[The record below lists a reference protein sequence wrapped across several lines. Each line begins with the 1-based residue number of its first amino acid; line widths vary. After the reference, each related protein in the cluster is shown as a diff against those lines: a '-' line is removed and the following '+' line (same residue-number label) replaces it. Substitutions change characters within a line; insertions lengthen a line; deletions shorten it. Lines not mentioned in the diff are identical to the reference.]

1 MFILDRRNII
11 LISIFLILIGIF
23 LRIYQLNFENYW
35 LDEIIDFWVADPNIS
50 FNATFLRREGVLD
63 QTPYL
68 FQLLLKIYL
77 KIFGYDPEIGRHVPF
92 IFGVLSI
99 PLAGILSYKVA
110 KNNSFLLT
118 ILLVSINIY
127 LIKYS
132 QETRTYTLVF
142 LLSTINLIFYY
153 KIISSDLIGFKRIY
167 IFSLFVIFSVLS
179 LSSHPFVFI
188 IFFSQ
193 IAYSIYSFF
202 VFKNKNFLFF
212 LSIPFILIIYLIIN
226 YNYLISQLA
235 YKEYFLTHENWK
247 FYYNYY
253 FSRFFGSKIM
263 GLIYLST
270 LIFLIIR
277 FRNKILFSSNN
288 YLPLIFILFFSYI
301 IPLFYA
307 LIKIPVLTDRY
318 IIFVLIPIL
327 ILISALIFE
336 INNKKLKIFLLIS
349 ILIPTIINNYI
360 EIQFRENT
368 KPEFTKLLSDLEKHE
383 IKNLT
388 VYEPDYSSIGSTRS
402 FRDINTMKVL
412 KETIKN
418 YILSVKEFK
427 NKNFKILDIDNI
439 SSDIKMLWVIC
450 YEPAVGYD
458 CNILSVKTKN
468 WTLKKTKKMYL
479 VNAKLYEVKN

>member
-1 MFILDRRNII
+1 MLDRKSILWVSILFILT
-11 LISIFLILIGIF
+11 GVF
-23 LRIYQLNFENYW
+23 LRLYQLNFENYW
-35 LDEIIDFWVADPNIS
+35 LDELVDFWVADPNITLH
-50 FNATFLRREGVLD
+50 ATFVRRELVDD

-68 FQLLLKIYL
+68 FQLFLKIYL
-77 KIFGYDPEIGRHVPF
+77 KFFGYDPEIGRHVPL

-99 PLAGILSYKVA
+99 PLVGILSYQVA
-110 KNNSFLLT
+110 KNNSFLMT

-153 KIISSDLIGFKRIY
+153 KIIFSDLTYFKKIY

-179 LSSHPFVFI
+179 LSAHPFVFI
-188 IFFSQ
+188 VFFSQ

-202 VFKNKNFLFF
+202 AFRQKNFLFL

-226 YNYLISQLA
+226 YDYLISQLS
-235 YKEYFLTHENWK
+235 YNEYFLERENWK

-277 FRNKILFSSNN
+277 FRKMILFTSNN
-288 YLPLIFILFFSYI
+288 YLPLIFILFFSYL
-301 IPLFYA
+301 IPLIYA
-307 LIKIPVLTDRY
+307 LLKTPILTDRY

-336 INNKKLKIFLLIS
+336 IGNKKLKIFLFIT

-360 EIQFRENT
+360 EVQFRKNT
-368 KPEFTKLLSDLEKHE
+368 KPEFTKLLGKLEKHE
-383 IKNLT
+383 TKNLAF
-388 VYEPDYSSIGSTRS
+388 YAP
-402 FRDINTMKVL
+402 KVID
-412 KETIKN
+412 EIIVN
-418 YILSVKEFK
+418 YIFSVDVYK
-427 NKNFKILDIDNI
+427 NNNFKILNIDNI
-439 SSDIKMLWVIC
+439 SSNTKMLWVIC
-450 YEPAVGYD
+450 YEPVVGYN
-458 CNILSVKTKN
+458 CNISNDKRKN
-468 WTLKKTKKMYL
+468 WVLNETKKL
-479 VNAKLYEVKN
+479 HLLNARLYGIRN

>member
-1 MFILDRRNII
+1 MFILDRKNI
-11 LISIFLILIGIF
+11 LLVSIFFILIGIF
-23 LRIYQLNFENYW
+23 LRLYQLNFENYW
-35 LDEIIDFWVADPNIS
+35 FDELIDFWVADPNIS
-50 FNATFLRREGVLD
+50 FKETFSRRELIED

-77 KIFGYDPEIGRHVPF
+77 NFFGYDPEIGRHVPL

-99 PLAGILSYKVA
+99 PLIGILSYQVA
-110 KNNSFLLT
+110 KNNSLLLT
-118 ILLVSINIY
+118 ILLVSTNIY

-153 KIISSDLIGFKRIY
+153 KVISSDLICFKRIY
-167 IFSLFVIFSVLS
+167 IFFLFVIFSVLG

-193 IAYSIYSFF
+193 IAYSVYSFF
-202 VFKNKNFLFF
+202 VFREKNFLFL

-226 YNYLISQLA
+226 YNYLIAQLS
-235 YKEYFLTHENWK
+235 YNEYFLEHENWK

-263 GLIYLST
+263 GLIYLFT
-270 LIFLIIR
+270 LFFLIIR
-277 FRNKILFSSNN
+277 FKKKILFTSNN

-301 IPLFYA
+301 IPLFYG
-307 LIKIPVLTDRY
+307 LIKVPVLTDRY

-336 INNKKLKIFLLIS
+336 IDNRKLKIFLLII

-360 EIQFRENT
+360 EIQFRKNT
-368 KPEFTKLLSDLEKHE
+368 KPEFTKLLSNLEKHE
-383 IKNLT
+383 IKKLT
-388 VYEPDYSSIGSTRS
+388 LLAPTLIDEVIE
-402 FRDINTMKVL
+402 
-412 KETIKN
+412 N
-418 YILSVKEFK
+418 YILSTKEFK
-427 NKNFKILDIDNI
+427 NSNFKILNIDDIP
-439 SSDIKMLWVIC
+439 SDIKKLWVIC
-450 YEPAVGYD
+450 YEPVMGYN
-458 CNILSVKTKN
+458 CNISSDKRKSWALKN
-468 WTLKKTKKMYL
+468 IKKMYL
-479 VNAKLYEVKN
+479 LNAKLYEIKN

>member
-1 MFILDRRNII
+1 MFILDRKNI
-11 LISIFLILIGIF
+11 LSLSIFFILIGIF
-23 LRIYQLNFENYW
+23 LRFYQLNFENYW
-35 LDEIIDFWVADPNIS
+35 FDELIDFWVADPNIS
-50 FNATFLRREGVLD
+50 FNATFFRRDELIAD

-68 FQLLLKIYL
+68 FQLFLKIYL
-77 KIFGYDPEIGRHVPF
+77 KFFGYDPEIGRHVPL

-99 PLAGILSYKVA
+99 PLVGILSYQVA

-142 LLSTINLIFYY
+142 FLSTINLIFYY
-153 KIISSDLIGFKRIY
+153 KIIFSDLTYFKKIY

-179 LSSHPFVFI
+179 LSAHPFVFI

-193 IAYSIYSFF
+193 IAYSAYSFL
-202 VFKNKNFLFF
+202 VFREKNFLFL

-226 YNYLISQLA
+226 YDYLIFQLS
-235 YKEYFLTHENWK
+235 YNEYFLEHENWK
-247 FYYNYY
+247 FYFDYY

-277 FRNKILFSSNN
+277 FRKIILFTSNN

-307 LIKIPVLTDRY
+307 LLKTPVLTDRY

-327 ILISALIFE
+327 ILISALIFK
-336 INNKKLKIFLLIS
+336 IDNKKLKIFLLMG

-360 EIQFRENT
+360 EIKYRLNT
-368 KPEFTKLLSDLEKHE
+368 KPEFTKLLNILEKHE
-383 IKNLT
+383 IKNITLLAPNLFD
-388 VYEPDYSSIGSTRS
+388 EI
-402 FRDINTMKVL
+402 I
-412 KETIKN
+412 EN
-418 YILSVKEFK
+418 YILSVKEFR
-427 NKNFKILDIDNI
+427 NKNFKILNIDNI
-439 SSDIKMLWVIC
+439 SSDTKMLWVIC
-450 YEPAVGYD
+450 YEPVMGYN
-458 CNILSVKTKN
+458 CNISSDKRKN
-468 WTLKKTKKMYL
+468 WILNETKKL
-479 VNAKLYEVKN
+479 HLLNAQLYEIKN

>member
-1 MFILDRRNII
+1 MFILDKKNIF
-11 LISIFLILIGIF
+11 LVSIFCILIGIF
-23 LRIYQLNFENYW
+23 LRFYQLNFENYW
-35 LDEIIDFWVADPNIS
+35 FDELIDFWVADPNIS
-50 FNATFLRREGVLD
+50 FNATFVRRDELIAD

-77 KIFGYDPEIGRHVPF
+77 KIFGYDPEIGRHVPL

-99 PLAGILSYKVA
+99 PLAGILSYQVA

-118 ILLVSINIY
+118 ILLVSTNIY

-153 KIISSDLIGFKRIY
+153 KIIFSDLTYFKKIY

-193 IAYSIYSFF
+193 IAYSVYSFF
-202 VFKNKNFLFF
+202 VFRNKNFLF
-212 LSIPFILIIYLIIN
+212 LISIPFILIIYLIIN

-235 YKEYFLTHENWK
+235 YNEYFLAHENWK

-277 FRNKILFSSNN
+277 FRKKILFTSNN

-301 IPLFYA
+301 IPLFYG
-307 LIKIPVLTDRY
+307 LIKVPVLTDRY
-318 IIFVLIPIL
+318 IIFVLIPII

-336 INNKKLKIFLLIS
+336 IDNRKLKIFLLII

-360 EIQFRENT
+360 EIQFRKNT
-368 KPEFTKLLSDLEKHE
+368 KPEFTKLLSNLEKHE

-388 VYEPDYSSIGSTRS
+388 LFAPIVIDEVI
-402 FRDINTMKVL
+402 
-412 KETIKN
+412 EN
-418 YILSVKEFK
+418 YILSTKEFK
-427 NKNFKILDIDNI
+427 NKNFKILNINNI

-450 YEPAVGYD
+450 YEPAVGYN
-458 CNILSVKTKN
+458 CNILSFKTKN

-479 VNAKLYEVKN
+479 VNAKLFEITN

>member
-1 MFILDRRNII
+1 MLGKKSILSVSILFILT
-11 LISIFLILIGIF
+11 GIF
-23 LRIYQLNFENYW
+23 LRLYQLNFENYW
-35 LDEIIDFWVADPNIS
+35 LDELVDFWVADPNITLQ
-50 FNATFLRREGVLD
+50 ATFVRRELIDD

-68 FQLLLKIYL
+68 FQLFLKIYL
-77 KIFGYDPEIGRHVPF
+77 KFFGYDPEIGRHVPL

-99 PLAGILSYKVA
+99 PLVGILSYQVA

-153 KIISSDLIGFKRIY
+153 KIISSDLTYFRKIY
-167 IFSLFVIFSVLS
+167 TFFLFVIFSVLS
-179 LSSHPFVFI
+179 LSAHPFVFI

-193 IAYSIYSFF
+193 IAYSVYSFF
-202 VFKNKNFLFF
+202 VFREKNFLFL

-226 YNYLISQLA
+226 YNYLISQLS
-235 YKEYFLTHENWK
+235 YNEYFLEHENWK

-277 FRNKILFSSNN
+277 FRKMILFTSNN
-288 YLPLIFILFFSYI
+288 YLPLIFILFFSYL

-307 LIKIPVLTDRY
+307 LLKTPILTDRY

-327 ILISALIFE
+327 ILISALIFK
-336 INNKKLKIFLLIS
+336 IDNKKLKIFLLIS

-360 EIQFRENT
+360 EIQFRKNT
-368 KPEFTKLLSDLEKHE
+368 KPEFTKLLGNLEKHE
-383 IKNLT
+383 TKNLT
-388 VYEPDYSSIGSTRS
+388 FYAPIVIDEI
-402 FRDINTMKVL
+402 I
-412 KETIKN
+412 EN
-418 YILSVKEFK
+418 YILSVNVFK
-427 NKNFKILDIDNI
+427 NNNFKILNIDNI
-439 SSDIKMLWVIC
+439 SSDTKMLWVIC
-450 YEPAVGYD
+450 YEPVMGYN
-458 CNILSVKTKN
+458 CNISSDKRKN
-468 WTLKKTKKMYL
+468 WILNESK
-479 VNAKLYEVKN
+479 KLYLLTAQLYGIRN